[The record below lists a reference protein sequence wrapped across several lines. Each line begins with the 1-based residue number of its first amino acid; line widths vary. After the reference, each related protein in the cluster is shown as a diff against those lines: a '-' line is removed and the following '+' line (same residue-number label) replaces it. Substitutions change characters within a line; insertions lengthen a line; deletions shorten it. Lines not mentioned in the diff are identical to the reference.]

1 MSALNLRALFG
12 IGTTATVTTVTV
24 GPTVAEVLLNSN
36 SLRKGFVVYN
46 ITGQLYIKLGSN
58 ASSLAYTQRLTANTS
73 WEVANY
79 TGEVSAIK
87 ATGTTN
93 VLVTSIE

>member
-12 IGTTATVTTVTV
+12 IGTTASTTLVV
-24 GPTVAEVLLNSN
+24 VSPTVASVLLNSN
-36 SLRKGFVVYN
+36 SSRKGFVIFN
-46 ITGQLYIKLGSN
+46 TTGVLFVKLGLN
-58 ASSLAYTQRLTANTS
+58 ASSTDYTQRLTANTS

-87 ATGTTN
+87 GSGTTN